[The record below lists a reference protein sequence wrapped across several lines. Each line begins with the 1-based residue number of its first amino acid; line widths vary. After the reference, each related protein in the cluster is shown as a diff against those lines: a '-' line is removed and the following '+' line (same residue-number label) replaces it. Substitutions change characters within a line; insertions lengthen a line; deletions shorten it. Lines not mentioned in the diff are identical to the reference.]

1 MNEEIPKELQDFD
14 FAEIGN
20 NQQNI
25 WRLRD
30 ELNATRRWLRENTV
44 DVEEDEDDYQLNY
57 PKEGL
62 IEVDLKLKEGV
73 SITKNGK
80 YYIPGKGFIKEADAY
95 ES

>member
-1 MNEEIPKELQDFD
+1 MNQEIPPELQDFN

-44 DVEEDEDDYQLNY
+44 SEEEETEVECTHENSYQMK
-57 PKEGL
+57 PGL
-62 IEVDLKLKEGV
+62 MRCKDCKVIYKV
-73 SITKNGK
+73 
-80 YYIPGKGFIKEADAY
+80 
-95 ES
+95 

>member
-1 MNEEIPKELQDFD
+1 MNDEIPSELRDFD

-44 DVEEDEDDYQLNY
+44 NPEEETLVDRELKPGVTFNGVNQYRLDGKLIK
-57 PKEGL
+57 KE
-62 IEVDLKLKEGV
+62 
-73 SITKNGK
+73 
-80 YYIPGKGFIKEADAY
+80 EAFL
-95 ES
+95 